1 MSLKEKYESSQSQWA
16 AEAKRAQNQ
25 QVAEADFLQRCQRM
39 YEELGLQ
46 TSDGISEKLYKDT
59 LPIELPPEYQ
69 ALIDEFIEICPS
81 KAWEKSPDPQ
91 VDRAAA
97 HCKWG
102 EGWPDSR
109 HLRASCGIKDS
120 YISQVKL
127 SDGSIHLYYSNLL
140 SVNLDLGVESDLVK
154 PSTFFYE
161 RKKEE
166 VRLSGIEKV
175 LQEMQAKLDRLR
187 QHRYGT
193 GEFIHLSYLP
203 EYRDH
208 DQVVHM
214 YLFRDKNLYA
224 SKDSISNLKLY
235 GPHKESKDEFE
246 RWLLD
251 ELKKF
256 VSLA

>member
-1 MSLKEKYESSQSQWA
+1 MSLKEKFERNQSQWA

-25 QVAEADFLQRCQRM
+25 QVAEADFRQRCQRM

-69 ALIDEFIEICPS
+69 ALIDEFIEICSS

-91 VDRAAA
+91 VDRAVAY
-97 HCKWG
+97 CKWG

-140 SVNLDLGVESDLVK
+140 SVNFDLGVESDLVK

-161 RKKEE
+161 RKMEE

-175 LQEMQAKLDRLR
+175 LQEMQTKLDCLR
-187 QHRYGT
+187 QHKYGT
-193 GEFIHLSYLP
+193 GEFIHLSYLHP
-203 EYRDH
+203 NDSVRH
-208 DQVVHM
+208 I
-214 YLFRDKNLYA
+214 YLFRDKNLHDLKKDDHAYYA
-224 SKDSISNLKLY
+224 PYKQDKDK
-235 GPHKESKDEFE
+235 FE